1 MCANTGVNLVSI
13 AKQPTLDIL
22 MYSLFHFNIKTPNFT
37 NYTTL
42 KNDALEYVFV

>member
-1 MCANTGVNLVSI
+1 MCANTGVNFVSI

-37 NYTTL
+37 NYTYNPQI
-42 KNDALEYVFV
+42 KIFMI